1 MYKQQ
6 GKYGDNRGLRPA
18 TTQGA
23 SDGFRLRATGGL
35 EVQGREGWRSKR
47 EPLQISLESL
57 FSDTSTVLV
66 VLSFTCCFFYS
77 PLSFFSFFDYFS
89 ISFPCFLSYFL
100 HPHLHSL
107 VIPAACL
114 LHFHFHSCLPLFLF
128 PSFCNISFVFLF
140 YPVFLALDCFLSQTV
155 FFSWLITGLLHLLNN
170 SFSQSLFLA
179 KLLSSFIP
187 FVFFLLHFFVL
198 HTPFLMFYSFSFLL
212 TTVLSHLFPL
222 FSILFPS
229 SLFPLF
235 SLPSFHSCVDF
246 LLC

>member
-23 SDGFRLRATGGL
+23 SDGFRLRTTGGL

-66 VLSFTCCFFYS
+66 VLSFFYLLHLFS
-77 PLSFFSFFDYFS
+77 LFSFLFPPPSSSFFGYSCRMSAPFS
-89 ISFPCFLSYFL
+89 G
-100 HPHLHSL
+100 
-107 VIPAACL
+107 
-114 LHFHFHSCLPLFLF
+114 FHSCLPLFLF

-187 FVFFLLHFFVL
+187 FVFFFAALFFIPHSL
-198 HTPFLMFYSFSFLL
+198 SYFLFLFFSSNYRPITSVPIVFRSLSIVFVSFVFPAILSFLR
-212 TTVLSHLFPL
+212 
-222 FSILFPS
+222 
-229 SLFPLF
+229 
-235 SLPSFHSCVDF
+235 
-246 LLC
+246 

>member
-23 SDGFRLRATGGL
+23 SDGFRLRTTGGL

-89 ISFPCFLSYFL
+89 ISFPCFLSHFL
-100 HPHLHSL
+100 HPHFHSL

-114 LHFHFHSCLPLFLF
+114 LHFPDFIPVCLYFCSLHFVTF
-128 PSFCNISFVFLF
+128 
-140 YPVFLALDCFLSQTV
+140 
-155 FFSWLITGLLHLLNN
+155 
-170 SFSQSLFLA
+170 
-179 KLLSSFIP
+179 LSSFFFIP
-187 FVFFLLHFFVL
+187 
-198 HTPFLMFYSFSFLL
+198 SFLPWIASFL
-212 TTVLSHLFPL
+212 KLF
-222 FSILFPS
+222 FSLGS
-229 SLFPLF
+229 SLDY
-235 SLPSFHSCVDF
+235 STY
-246 LLC
+246 

>member
-155 FFSWLITGLLHLLNN
+155 FF
-170 SFSQSLFLA
+170 FLA
-179 KLLSSFIP
+179 
-187 FVFFLLHFFVL
+187 H
-198 HTPFLMFYSFSFLL
+198 HWTTPL
-212 TTVLSHLFPL
+212 
-222 FSILFPS
+222 IK
-229 SLFPLF
+229 
-235 SLPSFHSCVDF
+235 
-246 LLC
+246 